1 MKRTLSLLF
10 ILFFMINIFANVNHI
25 DIDKIS
31 NDTKYVTAF
40 RYIKDN
46 QEFYDHWSIEWNYL
60 KRKQEL
66 INNLRDIH
74 KTFSEITNKN
84 TEVYLLLGDISHY
97 LYNLEDTIYYD
108 EAVKNYNQATKMNP
122 KDYRGY
128 WFLGYHLALSNHLPE
143 AFEYFLKA
151 QEILPHD
158 EPADFWNDYAWLTG
172 VTNMPSHC
180 MFAMDKVKSI
190 LGYEGKFES
199 QFGQTIRDRI
209 EPVDKNKTY
218 KSQDIWTA
226 TEGEKITF
234 MSRPLGIKL
243 LIDST
248 WDLSIYDYENQHNF
262 FIINPPPLKNK
273 NGKVINYTVGI
284 FMKVANEDDVLEDFL
299 NTFITSNQT
308 KKKTSFSKK
317 YDNIIAYELFDKTS
331 YEDIGGAHLY
341 LVGIERNSPKYPGLL
356 LESPINF
363 SNEDSGQI
371 KYYVASNSIDRFN
384 GKIFYVFMLDS
395 CEDINEQSLT
405 IFKQLFNNQII
416 IE

>member
-10 ILFFMINIFANVNHI
+10 TLFFIINIFANVNYI
-25 DIDKIS
+25 NIDKIS
-31 NDTKYVTAF
+31 NDSTFINAFSYVKNNKQ
-40 RYIKDN
+40 Y
-46 QEFYDHWSIEWNYL
+46 YDHWTIDWNYMI
-60 KRKQEL
+60 RKQEL
-66 INNLRDIH
+66 INNLRDIY
-74 KTFSEITNKN
+74 KTFSDISTKN
-84 TEVYLLLGDISHY
+84 IELYLLLGDISHY
-97 LYNLEDTIYYD
+97 LYNLEDSNYYD
-108 EAVKNYNQATKMNP
+108 EAIKNYNEATKMNP
-122 KDYRGY
+122 KDYRCY

-143 AFEYFLKA
+143 AFEYFNKA
-151 QEILPHD
+151 QNMLPID

-190 LGYEGKFES
+190 LGYEGTFES
-199 QFGQTIRDRI
+199 QFGQSIRDRI

-218 KSQDIWTA
+218 KSQDIWVA
-226 TEGEKITF
+226 LEGEQVTF
-234 MSRPLGIKL
+234 LSRPLGIKIT
-243 LIDST
+243 IDST

-284 FMKVANEDDVLEDFL
+284 FMKVSNEDDALEDFL
-299 NTFITSNQT
+299 NTFIAPNQT

-317 YDNIIAYELFDKTS
+317 YENIIAFELFDKTS

-341 LVGIERNSPKYPGLL
+341 LVGIERSSPKYPGLL
-356 LESPINF
+356 LENPINLPDE
-363 SNEDSGQI
+363 NSGQI
-371 KYYVASNSIDRFN
+371 KYYTASNSMDRFN
-384 GKIFYVFMLDS
+384 NKIFYVFLLDS
-395 CEDINEQSLT
+395 CEDIHEQSLA